1 MDRIDSVAVFAE
13 VAERGSFSGAAK
25 HLHRSAA
32 AVTRAVAELE
42 ARLGVRLLNRTTR
55 AVSVTEAGQR
65 FLVGARR
72 VLADLAEI
80 EQGAVGQGQA
90 PRGELRVTAPIVF
103 GRRHVLPLVT
113 DFLAQYPEVSVRLAL
128 LDRPVDL
135 VEDGLDVAIRI
146 GTLAD
151 TSAIAV
157 RVGEMRRIAVA
168 APGYLKRRGRPKSP
182 ADLAGHDVIA
192 FAGIDRVE
200 RWRFAGGVEARIKPR
215 LIVNTA
221 EAAIDAA
228 VAGFG
233 ITRVLSYQAADALS
247 DKRLVRLLREHEAG
261 ATPVHVVYP
270 EGRHPPPKLRAFLD
284 TIVPRSA
291 AALQRH
297 RPLGRQ
303 IACWK
308 GPHEL
313 RKRQHRRY
321 CAGNSAGAGR
331 GQ

>member
-25 HLHRSAA
+25 HLNRSAA

-80 EQGAVGQGQA
+80 EQGAAGQGQA
-90 PRGELRVTAPIVF
+90 PRGELRITAPIVF

-113 DFLAQYPEVSVRLAL
+113 DFLGQYPEVSVRLAL

-135 VEDGLDVAIRI
+135 VDDGLDAAIRI

-168 APGYLKRRGRPKSP
+168 SPGYLERRGRPKSV

-215 LIVNTA
+215 LVVNTA

-247 DKRLVRLLREHEAG
+247 DQRLVRLLREHEAG

-284 TIVPRSA
+284 AIVPRLRQRCSA
-291 AALQRH
+291 
-297 RPLGRQ
+297 
-303 IACWK
+303 IARSVDK
-308 GPHEL
+308 
-313 RKRQHRRY
+313 
-321 CAGNSAGAGR
+321 
-331 GQ
+331 